1 MDNGSLTVCHTTL
14 SYRPTEKNIGEEKT
28 AVNCNKD
35 CSSVWKSSLKQIRLQ
50 IKHWK
55 INMKQ
60 W

>member
-35 CSSVWKSSLKQIRLQ
+35 CSSV
-50 IKHWK
+50 
-55 INMKQ
+55 
-60 W
+60 